1 MTTLDLLDTD
11 FSKISDHWTA
21 EVEAFRMKGPRWAT
35 QRYQDAARKDTER
48 APEFNHKAAFVL
60 RAEGFSQ
67 PASARVLGI
76 TDRAVRSHL
85 SQPCEALEAERKGI
99 AWRGRVQRHEV
110 TKRGRA
116 PFDVWAY
123 LKATDVPVVADLL
136 GFDPWTAEGLGA
148 SNREKVAFYI
158 VDGWTQS
165 EVVALL
171 GISKQAVSKHVAA
184 IKAQVAARKRET
196 RRLFKPKRTRKLG
209 RR

>member
-1 MTTLDLLDTD
+1 MTVFRPVEAD
-11 FSKISDHWTA
+11 FSEVSDHWTA
-21 EVEAFRMKGPRWAT
+21 EVEAFQRKGPRWTT
-35 QRYQDAARKDTER
+35 QLYQDATRKDTER
-48 APEFNHKAAFVL
+48 APEFNHKAALVL

-148 SNREKVAFYI
+148 STREKVAFYI

-184 IKAQVAARKRET
+184 IKAQVAARKRDT
-196 RRLFKPKRTRKLG
+196 RRLFKPKRTRKL
-209 RR
+209 